1 MVVWDLKAGR
11 VNKRWKGVT
20 QTQHRPESPVFSPGM
35 RVNTRYTCKLVKI
48 YTVGGVYVPL
58 FTRMPGESYL
68 GDSGAFM
75 LLAFV
80 DSVLCSRNGHITIM
94 IVVIE
99 VTHGW
104 GEVN

>member
-1 MVVWDLKAGR
+1 
-11 VNKRWKGVT
+11 
-20 QTQHRPESPVFSPGM
+20 
-35 RVNTRYTCKLVKI
+35 
-48 YTVGGVYVPL
+48 
-58 FTRMPGESYL
+58 
-68 GDSGAFM
+68 M

-104 GEVN
+104 GEGN